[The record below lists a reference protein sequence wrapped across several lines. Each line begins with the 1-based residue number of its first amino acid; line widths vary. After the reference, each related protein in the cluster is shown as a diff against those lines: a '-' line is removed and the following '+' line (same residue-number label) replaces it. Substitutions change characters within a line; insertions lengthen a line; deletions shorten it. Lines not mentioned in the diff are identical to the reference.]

1 MEASGQTA
9 KGGTAPVLSRA
20 LYDEA
25 LPRVFG
31 YFIHRC
37 GGDAA
42 VAEDL
47 TQETFMAAVRELKAR
62 QRHLDSPV
70 GWLLGIA
77 RHKLI
82 DHYRAQGRERRRIE
96 ALASEPATDEYVEW
110 EGEAS
115 RDQAVVALQDV
126 AEVQRTALT
135 LRYMDGMSV
144 PEVAATLGKSI
155 HATESLLAR
164 GRSRF
169 KQAYAEVAP

>member
-1 MEASGQTA
+1 
-9 KGGTAPVLSRA
+9 
-20 LYDEA
+20 
-25 LPRVFG
+25 
-31 YFIHRC
+31 
-37 GGDAA
+37 
-42 VAEDL
+42 
-47 TQETFMAAVRELKAR
+47 MAAVRELKAR
-62 QRHLDSPV
+62 PRPLDSPI

-77 RHKLI
+77 RHKLV

-110 EGEAS
+110 EGESS
-115 RDQAVVALQDV
+115 RDRAVVALQDV

-144 PEVAATLGKSI
+144 PEVATALGKSI

-164 GRSRF
+164 GKSRF